1 MAKKEATQVK
11 PEQTLTKKVWNMAD
25 VLAAAGVGFTDYI
38 IQLTYL
44 LFLKMDSEKESYG
57 LGSALP
63 EGSKWKDIVEL
74 DGPDQLAKYEKILE
88 TLQAKDGLIGA
99 IFTEAQN
106 KITKPALLKKLIG
119 MIDEENWFSMDG
131 DLKGAIYES
140 ILEKNGQDKKSGAGQ
155 YFTPRP
161 LISAMVDVIQPKI
174 TETVAENGTTSLI
187 RIQAA

>member
-1 MAKKEATQVK
+1 MAKKETTQAK

-99 IFTEAQN
+99 IFTEA
-106 KITKPALLKKLIG
+106 
-119 MIDEENWFSMDG
+119 
-131 DLKGAIYES
+131 
-140 ILEKNGQDKKSGAGQ
+140 
-155 YFTPRP
+155 
-161 LISAMVDVIQPKI
+161 
-174 TETVAENGTTSLI
+174 
-187 RIQAA
+187 

>member
-74 DGPDQLAKYEKILE
+74 DEKGNIKVNELN
-88 TLQAKDGLIGA
+88 
-99 IFTEAQN
+99 AQ
-106 KITKPALLKKLIG
+106 KITCNNITDCYKIEAKTIECAGNLTAANLSC
-119 MIDEENWFSMDG
+119 DEI
-131 DLKGAIYES
+131 IY
-140 ILEKNGQDKKSGAGQ
+140 KHK
-155 YFTPRP
+155 
-161 LISAMVDVIQPKI
+161 
-174 TETVAENGTTSLI
+174 
-187 RIQAA
+187 